1 VQSSESDAV
10 RAVRRLWVSFEAR
23 AWEAAGAVLA
33 DTFVCEWPQTGERF
47 RGRDN
52 YLAMNRAH
60 PAPDWHIAIT
70 RLVGDPTTAAAEVV
84 VTSDNAVDICLA
96 FYRVR
101 AGLIEDA
108 VEYWTEPGVKETP
121 QWRAEFT
128 ERAVDTPRS

>member
-1 VQSSESDAV
+1 VQPSESDAV

-60 PAPDWHIAIT
+60 PAPNWHIAIT

-84 VTSDNAVDICLA
+84 VTSDNAVVADVVRDGARACGAAALTRLLG
-96 FYRVR
+96 RV
-101 AGLIEDA
+101 
-108 VEYWTEPGVKETP
+108 
-121 QWRAEFT
+121 
-128 ERAVDTPRS
+128 

>member
-1 VQSSESDAV
+1 VQPSESDAV

-60 PAPDWHIAIT
+60 PAPNWHIAIT
-70 RLVGDPTTAAAEVV
+70 RLVGDATTAAAEVV

-108 VEYWTEPGVKETP
+108 VEYWTEPGVKQTP
-121 QWRAEFT
+121 RWRAEFT
-128 ERAVDTPRS
+128 EQAVDTPRP